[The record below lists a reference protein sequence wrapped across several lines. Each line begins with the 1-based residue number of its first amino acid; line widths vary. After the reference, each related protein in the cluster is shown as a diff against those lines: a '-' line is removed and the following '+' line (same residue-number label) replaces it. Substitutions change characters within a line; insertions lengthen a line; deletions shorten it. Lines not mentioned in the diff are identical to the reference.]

1 MMPKKELEDYIIKS
15 YEHDE
20 KMMILIFAQWCINN
34 KLDPIA
40 MYTEAYPD
48 QMRNEALAKVMEL
61 TVSKDESEHIPDET
75 VLNALQAFGNDDLAF
90 IIQATIDEKNK
101 KRKDK

>member
-1 MMPKKELEDYIIKS
+1 MNKKEIEDYVIKS

-20 KMMILIFAQWCINN
+20 KMMILIYAQWCINN

-48 QMRNEALAKVMEL
+48 QMKNDALIEVMEL
-61 TVSKDESEHIPDET
+61 TVPTEESEHIPDET

-90 IIQATIDEKNK
+90 IIQANIDEKNK